1 MVIAVSGG
9 DVASV
14 LPRLPGR
21 MALRRILVRRTRS
34 TNNLERVR
42 AIAAARL
49 FVVVATVAVAVFAGI
64 DVTAHAA
71 GSSSAAPAATTT
83 TTAPNV
89 ASASAPALPA
99 ALAPSAAPAPSAA
112 AAVPAA
118 AAPLAESS
126 QRATGARAH
135 FAPKAAAVL
144 PRPALTRGVPA
155 EPVAGLA
162 SQLTQLLTGGRAA
175 GSIVDLRTR
184 LATIVA
190 GRITSA
196 TAAQLDAVWAAAPK
210 ARQLAVFTALAQV
223 GKPYQFASPGPD
235 AFDCSGL
242 TRFAWKAAGV
252 DLPHNDEQQ
261 IALVAPRTPTTI
273 LPGDLVQHPGH
284 VSMYLGAGH
293 AIVHAEQSHVPVKV
307 TDWSASAVRWGSP
320 LP

>member
-1 MVIAVSGG
+1 M
-9 DVASV
+9 
-14 LPRLPGR
+14 
-21 MALRRILVRRTRS
+21 
-34 TNNLERVR
+34 
-42 AIAAARL
+42 
-49 FVVVATVAVAVFAGI
+49 
-64 DVTAHAA
+64 
-71 GSSSAAPAATTT
+71 
-83 TTAPNV
+83 
-89 ASASAPALPA
+89 
-99 ALAPSAAPAPSAA
+99 
-112 AAVPAA
+112 
-118 AAPLAESS
+118 
-126 QRATGARAH
+126 
-135 FAPKAAAVL
+135 
-144 PRPALTRGVPA
+144 PA

-162 SQLTQLLTGGRAA
+162 AQLTQLLTGGRAA

-190 GRITSA
+190 GRITTA
-196 TAAQLDAVWAAAPK
+196 TAAQLDAAWAAVPK

-252 DLPHNDEQQ
+252 DLPHNDQQQ
-261 IALVAPRTPTTI
+261 IDLVAPRAPTTI
-273 LPGDLVQHPGH
+273 LAGDLVQHPGH

>member
-1 MVIAVSGG
+1 
-9 DVASV
+9 
-14 LPRLPGR
+14 

-34 TNNLERVR
+34 TTKVERVR
-42 AIAAARL
+42 AIGAARAL
-49 FVVVATVAVAVFAGI
+49 IVAAVVASTMAGI
-64 DVTAHAA
+64 AAGAQAA
-71 GSSSAAPAATTT
+71 GSSTPAAAAAIDPTTTTTISFNAASAAPAA
-83 TTAPNV
+83 P
-89 ASASAPALPA
+89 ASAPT
-99 ALAPSAAPAPSAA
+99 AA

-144 PRPALTRGVPA
+144 PRPVVTRGVPA

-162 SQLTQLLTGGRAA
+162 AQLTQLLTGGRAA

-184 LATIVA
+184 LATNVA
-190 GRITSA
+190 GRTTTA
-196 TAAQLDAVWAAAPK
+196 TAAQLDAAWAAAPK

-261 IALVAPRTPTTI
+261 ITLVAPRTPTTI
-273 LPGDLVQHPGH
+273 LAGDLVQHPGH